1 MLPASSGFIFR
12 LKNTFSAMDA
22 PKRLLIDG
30 YNLLNSRS
38 FPTPAH
44 LDLEG
49 QRDHLARVLNSYAA
63 KKNLRV
69 TLVFDNSQKP
79 SREVSRHKRLKIM
92 FSAPGQEADDLIKK
106 LIRQEK
112 TPAELTVVSSDRAIR
127 FAAKDHGVSSLS
139 SEEFCSLMRSD
150 GGSGSS
156 AVTAAQVA
164 KYESEMGEEEVQ
176 FWKNLFERKRRDE

>member
-1 MLPASSGFIFR
+1 
-12 LKNTFSAMDA
+12 
-22 PKRLLIDG
+22 
-30 YNLLNSRS
+30 
-38 FPTPAH
+38 
-44 LDLEG
+44 
-49 QRDHLARVLNSYAA
+49 
-63 KKNLRV
+63 
-69 TLVFDNSQKP
+69 
-79 SREVSRHKRLKIM
+79 
-92 FSAPGQEADDLIKK
+92 

-112 TPAELTVVSSDRAIR
+112 TPGELTVVSSDRAIR

>member
-1 MLPASSGFIFR
+1 
-12 LKNTFSAMDA
+12 MDT

-30 YNLLNSRS
+30 YNLLNSRA

-63 KKNLRV
+63 KKNLTI
-69 TLVFDNSQKP
+69 TLIFDNSQKP
-79 SREVSRHKRLKIM
+79 SRNISRHRRLKIV

-112 TPAELTVVSSDRAIR
+112 TPGELTVVSSDRAIR

-150 GGSGSS
+150 GGSETSDRASGSS
-156 AVTAAQVA
+156 TVTAAQVA
-164 KYESEMGEEEVQ
+164 KYESEIGEDEVQ
-176 FWKNLFERKRRDE
+176 FWKNLFERDRRDE

>member
-1 MLPASSGFIFR
+1 
-12 LKNTFSAMDA
+12 MDA
-22 PKRLLIDG
+22 PKRILIDG

-63 KKNLRV
+63 KKNLCV

-150 GGSGSS
+150 GGSETSAGASGSS